1 MIYKRSIIM
10 AEQESNAK
18 ITALAIGV
26 DDKLSVGENFIYG
39 LQHVFVL
46 ILAPLITPIIFASVF
61 QWDINITA
69 YLVMIMIL
77 GAGIETTIQARILK
91 LPVAQAQH
99 IVFIAAMISAIFAL
113 GPIPVWCGLVIVSGI
128 TILLVIPFKKGL
140 LGTLLP
146 YLATPVVIG
155 PLFVVMG
162 VSLTKAACIDLIF
175 PMGPEGVIMDIGAFI
190 LAMIAVAV
198 PVLVSLFIPKGVG
211 RYGCILWGVI
221 AATVVAIFMGR
232 IDFAR
237 VAEAP
242 WFMAPKFFTKI
253 FEGNMGRPLKL
264 TWSFIPAVLIL
275 FIAEIS
281 NITDT
286 IGCYQATAKLVGQ
299 KLTKERT
306 NRGLFV
312 ETAASL
318 VTTLFGN
325 IPCTSFS
332 QNLGVLSLSRVG
344 AKSII
349 VAGGIIMI
357 GIGLIYKVAVFFAVI
372 PWAIYG
378 GAMIIILGTIIFV
391 GIQMI
396 LAMEMS
402 ETKKLI
408 AGFSIILGMCFI
420 FMPQGVTQNMPLI
433 LQFFIGNPIGS
444 TVIMAIVLNLIF
456 VVGLKSPGK

>member
-1 MIYKRSIIM
+1 MSENQGS
-10 AEQESNAK
+10 AP
-18 ITALAIGV
+18 ITSLAIGV
-26 DDKLSVGENFIYG
+26 DDKISIGENFIYG

-46 ILAPLITPIIFASVF
+46 MLAPLITPIIFASVF
-61 QWDINITA
+61 QWELNITA
-69 YLVMIMIL
+69 YLVMIMIV
-77 GAGIETTIQARILK
+77 GAGIETLIQAKILK

-99 IVFIAAMISAIFAL
+99 IVFIAAMISSIFAL
-113 GPIPVWCGLVIVSGI
+113 GPVPVWWGLVIVSGI

-162 VSLTKAACIDLIF
+162 FSLTKVASIDLIF
-175 PMGPEGVIMDIGAFI
+175 PAGPEGIFINAGNVI
-190 LAMIAVAV
+190 LAAIAIAV
-198 PVLVSLFIPKGVG
+198 PLLISLFIPKGIG
-211 RYGCILWGVI
+211 RYGCILWGI
-221 AATVVAIFMGR
+221 LAAIIVAAFMGR

-237 VAEAP
+237 VSSAP

-253 FEGNMGRPLKL
+253 FEGNMGRPVGL
-264 TWSFIPAVLIL
+264 TWNFIPVVLIL

-344 AKSII
+344 ARSIM

-357 GIGLIYKVAVFFAVI
+357 GIGVFYKIAVFFAVI

-378 GAMIIILGTIIFV
+378 GAMVIILGTIIFV
-391 GIQMI
+391 GIQMMF
-396 LAMEMS
+396 AMEMT

-408 AGFSIILGMCFI
+408 AGFSMIVGICFVFI
-420 FMPQGVTQNMPLI
+420 PQAVTQTLPLL

-444 TVIMAIVLNLIF
+444 TVMMAIVLNLIF

>member
-1 MIYKRSIIM
+1 M
-10 AEQESNAK
+10 ADQENNAQ
-18 ITALAIGV
+18 ITTLAIGV
-26 DDKLSVGENFIYG
+26 DDKLSVGENIIYG

-113 GPIPVWCGLVIVSGI
+113 GPVPVWWGLVIVSAI

-140 LGTLLP
+140 IGQLLP
-146 YLATPVVIG
+146 FLATPVVIG

-175 PMGPEGVIMDIGAFI
+175 PMGPEGVIIDKGAFI

-198 PVLVSLFIPKGVG
+198 PVLVSFFIPKGVG
-211 RYGCILWGVI
+211 RYGCILWGVL
-221 AATVVAIFMGR
+221 AATIVAIFMGR
-232 IDFAR
+232 VDFAR

-264 TWSFIPAVLIL
+264 SWNFIPAVLIL

-378 GAMIIILGTIIFV
+378 GAMIILLGTIILV
-391 GIQMI
+391 GVQMI
-396 LAMEMS
+396 LAMEMT

-408 AGFSIILGMCFI
+408 AGFAIILGMCFT
-420 FMPQGVTQNMPLI
+420 FMPPSVTQTLPLI

-444 TVIMAIVLNLIF
+444 TVLMAIVLNLIF

>member
-1 MIYKRSIIM
+1 M
-10 AEQESNAK
+10 AENQGNEKLTS
-18 ITALAIGV
+18 LVIGV
-26 DDKLSVGENFIYG
+26 DDRISVGENFIYG
-39 LQHVFVL
+39 LQHIFVL
-46 ILAPLITPIIFASVF
+46 MLAPLITPIIFASVF
-61 QWDINITA
+61 NWDINITA
-69 YLVMIMIL
+69 YLVMIMIA
-77 GAGIETTIQARILK
+77 GAGIETLIQAKVLK

-113 GPIPVWCGLVIVSGI
+113 GPVPVWFGLVIVSFI

-140 LGTLLP
+140 LGKLLP

-162 VSLTKAACIDLIF
+162 ISLTKAACVDLIF
-175 PMGPEGVIMDIGAFI
+175 PMGPEGLVIDMGNFV
-190 LAMIAVAV
+190 LAMIAVAI
-198 PVLVSLFIPKGVG
+198 PILISFFIPKGVA
-211 RYGCILWGVI
+211 RYGCILWGI
-221 AATVVAIFMGR
+221 LAATVVAAFMGR

-237 VAEAP
+237 IASAP
-242 WFMAPKFFTKI
+242 WFMAPKFFTKV
-253 FEGNMGRPLKL
+253 FEGNMGMPLKL
-264 TWSFIPAVLIL
+264 NWNFIPVVLIL

-299 KLTKERT
+299 KLTTERT
-306 NRGLFV
+306 NKGLFV

-344 AKSII
+344 AKSIM
-349 VAGGIIMI
+349 VAGGITMI
-357 GIGLIYKVAVFFAVI
+357 GIGIFYKIAVFFAVI

-396 LAMEMS
+396 LGMKMT

-408 AGFSIILGMCFI
+408 AAFAMILGICFI
-420 FMPQGVTQNMPLI
+420 FVPQAVTQNMPLI